1 MYKDVIVCVL
11 ATFWGF
17 TAMRFFSR
25 GNESLFIE
33 SRYSRVQPLYFRS
46 PKNPAV
52 FTVLRSDRLM
62 RCYLARKCVVMW
74 AKRNDWVLRPI
85 RGGEGGWGGG
95 EGGTPTDISH
105 ILCAS
110 PKGMV
115 FPPFW
120 SENVHRFCF
129 SLVWN
134 QAWFSRELRECIS
147 VFAVLIPNKWERTS
161 NMRIGNVF
169 WEIFFGVLI

>member
-1 MYKDVIVCVL
+1 MTRLIICIKTSLYVFL

-33 SRYSRVQPLYFRS
+33 YIVQFSRFTSVRQR
-46 PKNPAV
+46 NPAV

-62 RCYLARKCVVMW
+62 RCYLARKYAVMW
-74 AKRNDWVLRPI
+74 AKRNDWVLRPF
-85 RGGEGGWGGG
+85 RDGGGEGGG
-95 EGGTPTDISH
+95 EGGTPADISH

-120 SENVHRFCF
+120 SENVHRFC
-129 SLVWN
+129 
-134 QAWFSRELRECIS
+134 
-147 VFAVLIPNKWERTS
+147 
-161 NMRIGNVF
+161 VF
-169 WEIFFGVLI
+169 WSGIRRGFRGNYESVYKYLPF